1 MGGKSFLV
9 KTDENKEKSNEKE
22 CLGGFKKGPVALQ
35 RDPIVWSKDSERYQ
49 EMSLGVPNNN
59 LSLGLPL

>member
-1 MGGKSFLV
+1 MGEKSFLV

-35 RDPIVWSKDSERYQ
+35 RDPIV
-49 EMSLGVPNNN
+49 
-59 LSLGLPL
+59 